1 MSTNSGIV
9 TITLTFTEE
18 EFRRAESAI
27 QSSWPRPKGVPPM
40 SVEEFLRGR
49 LGMTVRAVEKAKYVE
64 RMEQLYTM
72 DIRPFDP
79 NVVRDH
85 PKFP

>member
-1 MSTNSGIV
+1 
-9 TITLTFTEE
+9 
-18 EFRRAESAI
+18 
-27 QSSWPRPKGVPPM
+27 M